1 MEPAEN
7 INAVGTLLEK
17 IIASGIGKTAAIGA
31 IFILLY
37 SFFENRQQV
46 LHIILTNNAVLY
58 GLGIATVLVLLTAIL
73 NMMLDRADKAARET
87 SMLKDEWIS
96 ELKIALDKKAELR
109 QHILEIKAILED
121 QK

>member
-46 LHIILTNNAVLY
+46 LQIILTNNAVLY
-58 GLGIATVLVLLTAIL
+58 GLGVATVLVLLSAIL
-73 NMMLDRADKAARET
+73 NMMLDRADKAAKET
-87 SMLKDEWIS
+87 SMLKDIWIS
-96 ELKIALDKKAELR
+96 ELKIAIEKKAELR

>member
-7 INAVGTLLEK
+7 INAVGNLLEK
-17 IIASGIGKTAAIGA
+17 IIASGIGKTAAVVA
-31 IFILLY
+31 ISILMY

-46 LHIILTNNAVLY
+46 LQIILTNAAVLY
-58 GLGIATVLVLLTAIL
+58 GLGIATVLVILTAIL
-73 NMMLDRADKAARET
+73 NMLLDRADKAAKET
-87 SMLKDEWIS
+87 SLLKDEWIA

-109 QHILEIKAILED
+109 QHILEIKAILEE

>member
-87 SMLKDEWIS
+87 SMLKDAWLED
-96 ELKIALDKKAELR
+96 LKIALDKKAELR
-109 QHILEIKAILED
+109 QHILDIKAILED
-121 QK
+121 RK